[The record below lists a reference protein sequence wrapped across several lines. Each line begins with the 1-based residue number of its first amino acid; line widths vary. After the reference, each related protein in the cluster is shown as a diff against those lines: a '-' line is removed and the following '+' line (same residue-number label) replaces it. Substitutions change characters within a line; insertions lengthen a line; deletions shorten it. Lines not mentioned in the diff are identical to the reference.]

1 MANTLSLG
9 GLLIDTNCLGS
20 TQFLTSVRPYY
31 AYTDGVKT
39 KDVMGY
45 RYTVVLPEKQFAS
58 LDVKIPGEQQI
69 VLADGNYIPVQF
81 GGLTVKLYYDSN
93 HRVQVTATASEISEV
108 S

>member
-58 LDVKIPGEQQI
+58 LDVKILGEQQV
-69 VLADGNYIPVQF
+69 VLADENYIPVQF
-81 GGLTVKLYYDSN
+81 TDLTVKLYYDN
-93 HRVQVTATASEISEV
+93 NQRVQVTATATEVSEV

>member
-9 GLLIDTNCLGS
+9 GLLIDKDCLGS

-69 VLADGNYIPVQF
+69 VLADGHYIPVQF
-81 GGLTVKLYYDSN
+81 VDLALKLYYDSN
-93 HRVQVTATASEISEV
+93 HRVQVTATATEICEV